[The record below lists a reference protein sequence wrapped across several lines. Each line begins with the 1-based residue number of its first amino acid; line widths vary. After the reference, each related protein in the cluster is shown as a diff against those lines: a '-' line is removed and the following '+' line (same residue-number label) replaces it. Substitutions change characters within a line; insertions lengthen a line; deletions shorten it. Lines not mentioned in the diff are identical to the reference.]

1 MARTPKAIPLVDP
14 YAEMES
20 EGALFRRRVEAR
32 REGKHKPGKLP
43 ALAELDTRSS
53 TRYLVIG
60 DGHAHPSDRETG
72 WAARWTWLGKM
83 IVSKAPDVVVN
94 IGDMFDAPS
103 LHQIERGARK
113 AKWEGFDS
121 LAVDMEAL
129 WDGLERLGNAMAK
142 AKQQPQLVLT
152 VGNHEQRL
160 MRLLA
165 HFEILAGMIEVDDLR
180 YREHGWVTFPYE
192 HRAEVGVASFSHMFP
207 GGASVTGPRGAVTKK
222 PETSIRVYGHTHR
235 LGVYCYGSTWQA
247 AAMNCGM
254 YAPPES
260 EAFRYAPA
268 NRSEWRAGILE
279 FEASEEAGLGAW
291 GWTPLE
297 EIRRRF
303 G

>member
-1 MARTPKAIPLVDP
+1 MARIPKAIPLVDP
-14 YAEMES
+14 YAEMQS
-20 EGALFRRRVEAR
+20 EGALFRKRVEAR
-32 REGKHKPGKLP
+32 RNGKHKPSKLP
-43 ALAELDTRSS
+43 PLGEPASRAS

-60 DGHAHPSDRETG
+60 DGHAHPSDKETG

-121 LAVDMEAL
+121 LAVDLEAL
-129 WDGLERLGNAMAK
+129 WDGLERLGNAIAK
-142 AKQQPQLVLT
+142 GKSQPQLVCTL
-152 VGNHEQRL
+152 GNHEERL
-160 MRLLA
+160 LRLLA
-165 HFEILAGMIEVDDLR
+165 HFEILAGLIEMDDLR
-180 YREHGWVTFPYE
+180 YREHGWLSFPYE
-192 HRAEVGVASFSHMFP
+192 QRIEIGVSSFSHIFP
-207 GGASVTGPRGAVTKK
+207 GGASVTGPRGVVTRK

-235 LGVYCYGSTWQA
+235 LGVYCYGSQWQA

-254 YAPPES
+254 FAPPDS
-260 EAFRYAPA
+260 PAFRYAPSY
-268 NRSEWRAGILE
+268 RSEWSGGILE
-279 FEASEEAGLGAW
+279 FEASEETGLGSW

-297 EIRRRF
+297 EIRRRW